1 MKEKMAKRKNRMK
14 EHVFIQILILT
25 RFTSE
30 NISTRNT
37 KNSTMKKNKIMKT
50 KKQIDL
56 KSE

>member
-1 MKEKMAKRKNRMK
+1 MAKRKNRMK

-25 RFTSE
+25 RFTSD